1 MYTQQQKN
9 HLSIYGMKYNSKGE
23 IEMLM
28 NMKDLLDVAYRNQFA
43 VGSFNV
49 ANSEFVRVVIES
61 AEEKNAPAIIQIH
74 PNELEL
80 VGDEFLAYVREK
92 CKDTSVPMAI
102 HLDHG
107 ATVKDVVRA
116 IRNGY
121 TSVMIDASH
130 APFEENIAITKEV
143 VKIAHNVNVSVEA
156 ELGTIGSNEGSSEGG
171 ADEILYTDVNDAK
184 RFVEETGIDTLAVA
198 IGTSHG
204 QYKHAGKPELKLDL
218 LEEINK
224 NVGIP
229 LVLHGGSDNKDEEI
243 SQTYLHGIAKINLS
257 TDMKNA
263 FFTEMRR
270 FLTENQGAY
279 EPDVIMPSARE
290 AAKKIVKQ
298 KMDLFNSTNQAHHYF
313 K

>member
-1 MYTQQQKN
+1 
-9 HLSIYGMKYNSKGE
+9 MKE
-23 IEMLM
+23 
-28 NMKDLLDVAYRNQFA
+28 LLEVAYKNNFA

-49 ANSEFVRVVIES
+49 ANSEFVKVVVES

-74 PNELEL
+74 PNEIEL
-80 VGDEFLAYVREK
+80 VGDEFIAYVREM
-92 CKDTSVPMAI
+92 CKITKVPMAI

-107 ATVKDVVRA
+107 ASVKDVMRA

-130 APFEENIAITKEV
+130 ASFEENIAITKEV

-171 ADEILYTDVNDAK
+171 ADEILYTDPDDAK

-218 LEEINK
+218 LEKINQK
-224 NVGIP
+224 VGIP

-243 SQTYLHGIAKINLS
+243 AQTYLHGIAKINLS
-257 TDMKNA
+257 TDMKSA
-263 FFTEMRR
+263 FFREMRR
-270 FLTENQGAY
+270 FLTEQQGAY
-279 EPDVIMPSARE
+279 EPDVIMPSARK
-290 AAKKIVKQ
+290 AAQKVVMQ
-298 KMDLFNSTNQAHHYF
+298 KMDLFNSTNKAHLYF
-313 K
+313 S

>member
-1 MYTQQQKN
+1 
-9 HLSIYGMKYNSKGE
+9 
-23 IEMLM
+23 MLM
-28 NMKDLLDVAYRNQFA
+28 NMKELLDVAYRNKFA

-61 AEEKNAPAIIQIH
+61 AEEKQAPAIIQIH

-80 VGDEFLAYVREK
+80 VGDDFLAYVRES
-92 CKDTSVPMAI
+92 CKNTKVPLAI

-107 ATVKDVVRA
+107 ASVKDVMRA

-130 APFEENIAITKEV
+130 ASFADNIAITKEV
-143 VKIAHNVNVSVEA
+143 VNIAHAVNVSVEA

-171 ADEILYTDVNDAK
+171 ADKILYTNADDAQT
-184 RFVEETGIDTLAVA
+184 FVEETGIDTLAVA

-218 LEEINK
+218 LAEIHQK
-224 NVGIP
+224 VGIP

-243 SQTYLHGIAKINLS
+243 AQTYLHGIAKINLS

-263 FFTEMRR
+263 FFKAVRQ
-270 FLTENQGAY
+270 FLLENEGAY
-279 EPDVIMPSARE
+279 EPDVIMPSARK
-290 AAKKIVKQ
+290 AAKEVVKH
-298 KMDLFNSTNQAHHYF
+298 KMDLFQSTNKAHHYF
-313 K
+313 S